1 MSVGKWSTFHTP
13 YSESNVYKVVPS
25 SSGVYALW
33 IKYKSGI
40 WKCFYVG
47 KADNLESRL
56 IDHLKEK
63 EPNSCIKDNVSYKC
77 GFYWIDITTEI
88 ERSGAEKYL
97 YDSMKPECNQNDPG
111 GKPLIIPLP
120 PTPAQTTSNT

>member
-40 WKCFYVG
+40 WKCFYVSF
-47 KADNLESRL
+47 ADIEAFPNTTL
-56 IDHLKEK
+56 IFDPKSI
-63 EPNSCIKDNVSYKC
+63 NS
-77 GFYWIDITTEI
+77 
-88 ERSGAEKYL
+88 
-97 YDSMKPECNQNDPG
+97 
-111 GKPLIIPLP
+111 
-120 PTPAQTTSNT
+120 